1 MRNSYNSNASSTY
14 IENCTAIEFNYGS
27 GSVEGFL
34 STDTLTI
41 GGVQIKNQTFAEI
54 TKQSLSIALTGI
66 GGIFGLAY
74 PSLGGDVTP
83 PFQNMMSQ
91 NLVSPSV
98 FSFWLNP

>member
-1 MRNSYNSNASSTY
+1 MPHRLTLRTVLPSNSTSS
-14 IENCTAIEFNYGS
+14 ISS

-41 GGVQIKNQTFAEI
+41 GGVQINNQTFAEI

-98 FSFWLNP
+98 FFFWLNP